1 MGQSA
6 VAKRDCCRYAPRFL
20 SKTGRNRSPAKD
32 MTMKAEIHPDY
43 HTIKVQMTDGTMF
56 ETRSTW
62 GKEGDTLVLEIDPTS
77 HPAWTG
83 GTRQVDQGGRV
94 AQFNKRFGGLSLKK
108 S

>member
-1 MGQSA
+1 MRAAFHRGRSEP
-6 VAKRDCCRYAPRFL
+6 VAE
-20 SKTGRNRSPAKD
+20 KD
-32 MTMKAEIHPDY
+32 DIMKADTHPDY
-43 HTIKVQMTDGTMF
+43 HMIKVQMTDGTVF

-62 GKEGDTLVLEIDPTS
+62 GSEGDTLVLEIDPTS

-83 GTRQVDQGGRV
+83 GNQRLLNEGGRV